1 MNSKKIAWQI
11 LIVTLLLV
19 GVLFTLDHQVLAA
32 DKVTLGSQGQ
42 EVKQLQTALNSKNYW
57 CGEANGLFGPRTYN
71 ALIRF
76 QRDNKLMVDGRIDEA
91 VKKALDML
99 PAVPAPPAP
108 KVTVEPAVPKSTAA
122 KPAAQA
128 ATVPKTSRTEVTEVS
143 RGASRVITV
152 VATGYTD
159 DPAENWP
166 YAGAPSYIGLPLARG
181 IVAVDPNVIPMG
193 TKLYIEGYG
202 AAIAADQGGAI
213 KGNRIDLFFDSKAE
227 AFDWGM
233 KSVQVTIY

>member
-1 MNSKKIAWQI
+1 MNSKKITWQI

-76 QRDNKLMVDGRIDEA
+76 QKDNKLMVDGRIDEV

-108 KVTVEPAVPKSTAA
+108 KVTVKPAVPKSTAA
-122 KPAAQA
+122 KPAVQA
-128 ATVPKTSRTEVTEVS
+128 ATVPKTSRTDETEVS
-143 RGASRVITV
+143 RGGSRVITV

-181 IVAVDPNVIPMG
+181 IVAVDPNIIPMG
-193 TKLYIEGYG
+193 TQLYIEGYG